1 MAYTFQNAPFQWTKA
16 GASPTAE
23 EIALGFQG
31 GMALPAEFL
40 NQQWSATYATIS
52 ELQTIITNGTIF
64 TNIDALS
71 VGSGN
76 STGNEQSV
84 AVGNMNT
91 VSDSSSIAVGAYNTV
106 SGGAASAF
114 GSNLTA
120 ADINTVV
127 GKYNK
132 APTAAVPSTTDGD
145 LFIVG
150 NGTGASALSNAFR
163 VTAAG
168 QCMGTTFFASS
179 GADYAE
185 LFEWLDGN
193 PEGEDRRGLFVTLD
207 GEKIRL
213 ASPDDDYILGVI
225 SATPTVIGDAATEDW
240 HGKYEKDVFGERIIE
255 NGSYKLSEGFDEELD
270 SNYTSRLERPEWG
283 IVGLAGKLVL
293 VDDGTCV
300 VNGYCSPAVGGIATA
315 SEKGYRVMSRIDD
328 THIKVLVK

>member
-1 MAYTFQNAPFQWTKA
+1 MAYTFQNAPFQWTKS
-16 GASPTAE
+16 GVNPTAE

-40 NQQWSATYATIS
+40 NQQWSLTYAAIS
-52 ELQTIITNGTIF
+52 ELQTIITDGTIYKNVDMF
-64 TNIDALS
+64 S

-76 STGNEQSV
+76 TTAAQSV
-84 AVGNMNT
+84 AVGNMHT
-91 VSDSSSIAVGAYNTV
+91 VSGTSSMAVGALNSV
-106 SGGAASAF
+106 SGGAAAAF

-132 APTAAVPSTTDGD
+132 APTAAAPTTTDGD

-193 PEGEDRRGLFVTLD
+193 PDGEDRRGLFVTLD

-213 ASPDDDYILGVI
+213 ATPDDDYILGVV

-240 HGKYEKDVFGERIIE
+240 HGKYARDVFGERIIE
-255 NGSYKLSEGFDEELD
+255 NGAYKLSEDFDEELD
-270 SNYTSRLERPEWG
+270 GNYTSRLKRPEWG
-283 IVGLAGKLVL
+283 IVGLAGKLIL

-300 VNGYCSPAVGGIATA
+300 VNGYCSPAVGGVATA
-315 SEKGYRVMSRIDD
+315 STKGYRVMSRIDD